1 MAHRH
6 VSARG
11 EGTTAVLSPGDRER
25 GSAFVTKGSRPLSRR
40 YGGVDATERGRR
52 RGCSDAPRGLR
63 SPLVEASSRD
73 WRGRLTPARSA
84 HRPMVA
90 GPSRR
95 AVLRVLRQPTWR
107 GTVWA
112 L

>member
-40 YGGVDATERGRR
+40 YGGVDATETG
-52 RGCSDAPRGLR
+52 S
-63 SPLVEASSRD
+63 AS
-73 WRGRLTPARSA
+73 
-84 HRPMVA
+84 
-90 GPSRR
+90 
-95 AVLRVLRQPTWR
+95 RVLGRAAWP
-107 GTVWA
+107 A
-112 L
+112 